1 MFIYHF
7 MVFTFS
13 FDIINAFSYHTLC
26 WIKQQRK
33 LPFNLEIF
41 NYAQMYHEVIHD
53 VYFYFLCFLLPV
65 IVLCIF
71 FFSET
76 PSSRTF
82 FGTAGLFAPL
92 EMTRGC
98 TMRPARKRMSGTEVA
113 FTTFEAFHSAEQ

>member
-1 MFIYHF
+1 MFFLSIYDVYF
-7 MVFTFS
+7 FI
-13 FDIINAFSYHTLC
+13 DIINAPSYNTLC
-26 WIKQQRK
+26 WIEQQRK
-33 LPFNLEIF
+33 LSLNLEIF
-41 NYAQMYHEVIHD
+41 RYAQIYHEATHD
-53 VYFYFLCFLLPV
+53 VNFYFLCFLLPV

-76 PSSRTF
+76 PSSGTF

-92 EMTRGC
+92 GMTRGC